1 VSSSGD
7 PIVSAQG
14 SMRARSAGD
23 SELAGQRR
31 RRGFLVT
38 TAILGLF
45 LFAAAAPTPL
55 YDYYARLWRFSAIS
69 LTAVFAVYAA
79 NLPAALLVF
88 GSLSDALGRRP
99 VIALALAL
107 EAASMVVF
115 ILAGGLP
122 ALYLARII
130 QGLATGLITGAVAAT
145 LIDLQ
150 PPDRPGAGALVNAVT
165 PTFGLAAGALV
176 AGTLVQYAAAPRQL
190 VYIIMLDGFV
200 LLLAALAIV
209 PEPVTSP
216 NRPQIRV
223 RLTVERTVRAAFA
236 SAVPAL
242 VATWALGGLYLSL
255 GPSLAYELSG
265 SGNRLVGAM
274 VVALLA
280 GAGGAASLAIRS
292 WAPRKTMLTGCAV
305 LACGTAVTAA
315 GITGNSFAVYC
326 AGTVIA
332 GTGFGSSFLGA
343 FRTLAGL
350 ASPDG
355 RGGLVSAI
363 YMVAYLAFS
372 VPAVIAGLLT
382 VRLGLR
388 PTAIGYAAVLGVLAL
403 VSLPATAKAT
413 SRAST
418 AIARQ

>member
-1 VSSSGD
+1 
-7 PIVSAQG
+7 
-14 SMRARSAGD
+14 
-23 SELAGQRR
+23 
-31 RRGFLVT
+31 
-38 TAILGLF
+38 
-45 LFAAAAPTPL
+45 
-55 YDYYARLWRFSAIS
+55 
-69 LTAVFAVYAA
+69 
-79 NLPAALLVF
+79 
-88 GSLSDALGRRP
+88 
-99 VIALALAL
+99 
-107 EAASMVVF
+107 
-115 ILAGGLP
+115 
-122 ALYLARII
+122 LYLARII

-190 VYIIMLDGFV
+190 VYIIMLAGFV

-209 PEPVTSP
+209 PEPVTSR

-332 GTGFGSSFLGA
+332 GTGFGSSFSGCL
-343 FRTLAGL
+343 
-350 ASPDG
+350 PDA
-355 RGGLVSAI
+355 RGPGISRWARRPRLRHLHGGIS
-363 YMVAYLAFS
+363 
-372 VPAVIAGLLT
+372 GLLGPGRDRGPADRT
-382 VRLGLR
+382 PRPAPDRDRLRRGARRAGPGL
-388 PTAIGYAAVLGVLAL
+388 TARHREGHVACQHGHSPAMTTLMTPVTAAATLLLLGVRRRPRW
-403 VSLPATAKAT
+403 SSDTRT
-413 SRAST
+413 SQRGSAGT
-418 AIARQ
+418 LQTG